1 MVCWGCQ
8 VWEEEAG
15 EVELEENWRIFVM
28 ARMMMMNLA
37 LQKLMKENKE
47 LWREV
52 REMRK
57 ENTDDKREYFREV

>member
-1 MVCWGCQ
+1 M
-8 VWEEEAG
+8 
-15 EVELEENWRIFVM
+15 EENWRIFVM